1 MLSLPF
7 ALSLTGVIPGGA
19 LMIIAATMA
28 VFGLHLLTKAAEL
41 VCNRD
46 ATFTALSSHTYPRL
60 APVFE
65 IAIAL
70 KCLGVAISYL
80 TIIGD
85 LIPTILEAF
94 IPSDPKGGTRWFY
107 SRFIWMSVIVVAI
120 GPVTFMKRIDSL
132 KYTSF
137 LGLIGVAYLLTL
149 SVLMYIQAV
158 FNTGSILGDAKL
170 FVTLSIGAFRA
181 FPIMVFAFTCPQ
193 NVQYPYSDY
202 NLIIL
207 DPSYPK

>member
-1 MLSLPF
+1 
-7 ALSLTGVIPGGA
+7 
-19 LMIIAATMA
+19 MIIASTMA
-28 VFGLHLLTKAAEL
+28 MFGLHLLTKASEL

-46 ATFTALSSHTYPRL
+46 ATFAALSSHTYPRL

-65 IAIAL
+65 VAIAL

-85 LIPTILEAF
+85 LIPTIFEAF
-94 IPSDPKGGTRWFY
+94 IPSDPSTSGTRWFY
-107 SRFIWMSVIVVAI
+107 SRFIWMSVIVGAI

-137 LGLIGVAYLLTL
+137 LGLVGVAYLLIL
-149 SVLMYIQAV
+149 SIIMYIQAV
-158 FNTGSILGDAKL
+158 FKTGSILADAKL
-170 FVTLSIGAFRA
+170 FVNLSIGAFRA

-193 NVQYPYSDY
+193 NV
-202 NLIIL
+202 NLVVSIL
-207 DPSYPK
+207 LIVFRFFPFKMKPKTTRQGRC